1 MRYPS
6 AEIRWFFKGQPKR
19 DLQSWFRQS
28 WTEVG
33 TGERTDYYL
42 LGTGETL
49 NIKLR
54 EGRVEAKQR
63 LWAEPEFVMR
73 GSIAGQREGWVKWS
87 FDLSEAGQDVQ
98 LASRH
103 AEAWLP
109 VHKRRWMRTFI
120 PEHNEI
126 TETDAGSYPAA
137 GCNAELTFVK
147 AGEEDWYTLGLES
160 FGEGRDL
167 KGLLHS
173 IGSYFFD
180 ADFPLLLTPSNSRSY
195 AAWIEHYF
203 VKQ

>member
-1 MRYPS
+1 MRYAS
-6 AEIRWFFKGQPKR
+6 AEIRWFFKGLAKQ
-19 DLQSWFRQS
+19 DLKSWFRQS
-28 WTEVG
+28 WTEMG

-42 LGTGETL
+42 SGTGEML

-63 LWAEPEFVMR
+63 LWVEPGFVMR

-87 FDLSEAGQDVQ
+87 FDLDEADESVQ
-98 LASRH
+98 LAGRH
-103 AEAWLP
+103 PEAWLP

-126 TETDAGSYPAA
+126 TETAAGTYPAA
-137 GCNAELTFVK
+137 GCNAELTFVR
-147 AGEEDWYTLGLES
+147 AGGADWYTLGLES

-173 IGSYFFD
+173 VGSYFFD
-180 ADFPLLLTPSNSRSY
+180 GDFPLLMTPAESLSY
-195 AAWIEHYF
+195 AAWIEKYYL
-203 VKQ
+203 Q